1 MRYYDE
7 SGQEILEEEVD
18 LKKGYLTSR
27 ETVFHPQEKHRE
39 VYATTPEGVELTRPV
54 VDKEAYTEVISQ
66 TYIKY
71 ADHPTRQDEL
81 EAALVE
87 LANMIADNA
96 ARLDEQEAAL
106 VDVAA
111 VAAGEE
117 E

>member
-1 MRYYDE
+1 MIYYSE
-7 SGQEILEEEVD
+7 SGEVLPAEKID
-18 LKKGYLTSR
+18 LDKGYLVDK
-27 ETVFHPQEKHRE
+27 ETVFHPQEEHRE
-39 VYATTPEGVELTRPV
+39 VYAITPEGIKLTRPV
-54 VDKEAYTEVISQ
+54 VEKEAYTEVISQ

-71 ADHPTRQDEL
+71 ADHPTREDEL

-117 E
+117 

>member
-1 MRYYDE
+1 MLYYDE
-7 SGQEILEEEVD
+7 SGKQLNESEID
-18 LKKGYLTSR
+18 LKKGYLAVK
-27 ETVFHPQEKHRE
+27 EMKFYPKEEHRE

-117 E
+117 